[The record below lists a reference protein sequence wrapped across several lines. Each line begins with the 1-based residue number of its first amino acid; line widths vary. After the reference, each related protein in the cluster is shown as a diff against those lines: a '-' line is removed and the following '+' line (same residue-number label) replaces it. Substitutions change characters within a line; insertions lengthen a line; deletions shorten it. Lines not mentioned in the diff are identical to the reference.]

1 MCIGLRE
8 ELKDRN
14 INVCAVCPGM
24 MMTEMNSK
32 PTKEQQKLPV
42 INVSNAA
49 LKSLK
54 AAKKG
59 RGVYT
64 TGVFYKFYR
73 VLTRIFPQSLM
84 VKFAGLG

>member
-14 INVCAVCPGM
+14 
-24 MMTEMNSK
+24 
-32 PTKEQQKLPV
+32 

-73 VLTRIFPQSLM
+73 VLTKVFPQSLM
-84 VKFAGLG
+84 AKFARLG